1 MENRFCKKCLLD
13 KVMGD
18 AEYKHMQDYIKNI
31 DERHKYNWSIS
42 SENKVR
48 VGCIANVF
56 QPGSANQ
63 SSIRRDDWISEG
75 SIKYSEDIRKFY
87 EFIVNIINF

>member
-31 DERHKYNWSIS
+31 DRDIKTPEEDYNIRLNTCM
-42 SENKVR
+42 ECDNLINGMCKLC
-48 VGCIANVF
+48 GCFVEMRAAVKKNYC
-56 QPGSANQ
+56 P
-63 SSIRRDDWISEG
+63 
-75 SIKYSEDIRKFY
+75 
-87 EFIVNIINF
+87 NIDKKWDKI

>member
-31 DERHKYNWSIS
+31 DNDIKTPVIKNANIFLTFFDFIIS
-42 SENKVR
+42 FPLY
-48 VGCIANVF
+48 IL
-56 QPGSANQ
+56 
-63 SSIRRDDWISEG
+63 
-75 SIKYSEDIRKFY
+75 
-87 EFIVNIINF
+87 